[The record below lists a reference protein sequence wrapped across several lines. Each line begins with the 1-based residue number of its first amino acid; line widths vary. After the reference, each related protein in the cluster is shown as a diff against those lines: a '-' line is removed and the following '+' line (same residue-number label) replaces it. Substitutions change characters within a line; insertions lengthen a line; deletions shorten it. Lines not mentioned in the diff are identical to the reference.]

1 MSSDH
6 DKIFQTH
13 VSKWWNLELLSRNFE
28 RYVSAC
34 SDSTIHHQ
42 TNCSSL
48 PPPAK
53 KKSTIL
59 YLEKKKTWWWQH
71 HAFSVLFLVFG
82 LFVCFSRT
90 TTRCKVEWIM
100 NSLISQSALAQ
111 NLETSAWKKI
121 KKKHQGKPTSTA
133 EFYLGLNRATLNM
146 CWCVVT
152 SIKCLNVTGCNLL
165 YQKKTN
171 LLISTVTGHW
181 LYSHTKVIAIKKL
194 NNDSKILNFVCFG
207 INEKLQVRPTT
218 SGLVGIIQQ
227 WLCIGT
233 CDCWLGDL

>member
-1 MSSDH
+1 M
-6 DKIFQTH
+6 FCFCFL
-13 VSKWWNLELLSRNFE
+13 VCLF
-28 RYVSAC
+28 VSAELQPGARW
-34 SDSTIHHQ
+34 SESWTVWSRSQRWHKIWR
-42 TNCSSL
+42 L
-48 PPPAK
+48 
-53 KKSTIL
+53 L
-59 YLEKKKTWWWQH
+59 LERR
-71 HAFSVLFLVFG
+71 L
-82 LFVCFSRT
+82 
-90 TTRCKVEWIM
+90 
-100 NSLISQSALAQ
+100 
-111 NLETSAWKKI
+111 KI
-121 KKKHQGKPTSTA
+121 KHQGKPTSTA